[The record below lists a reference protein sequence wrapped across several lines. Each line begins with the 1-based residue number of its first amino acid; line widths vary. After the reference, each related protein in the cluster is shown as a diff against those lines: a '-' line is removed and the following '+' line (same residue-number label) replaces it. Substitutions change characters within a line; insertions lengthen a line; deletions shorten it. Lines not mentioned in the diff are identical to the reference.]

1 MLSIPSRLRFPS
13 SSSSLFFFM
22 MSTRK
27 CQLTTRKPRAK
38 ENAFRPALTHCR
50 QKNSNCD
57 YDFSLPWGS
66 EKAKGI
72 TRRKKMKKK
81 SHATHN
87 DEKWET
93 FKMSWKMKMEK
104 GRRDR
109 ARESRDKEEE
119 KRSDGSK
126 KKGKKKRRNLG
137 REWQAAAKH
146 LAATRLSDWRQIKKW
161 IKDSSLSHAWTPAF
175 HEAMAPEL
183 YKPQCVT
190 KTSISNNA
198 VIVAALQLLQTFL
211 VAPSGSDSRDWHD
224 AISFFFF
231 FFFFVVCTLPA
242 HGRSAQTRD

>member
-1 MLSIPSRLRFPS
+1 MTFLSREGVKKPKELLEEKKWKRSHMP
-13 SSSSLFFFM
+13 
-22 MSTRK
+22 
-27 CQLTTRKPRAK
+27 LTTTR
-38 ENAFRPALTHCR
+38 
-50 QKNSNCD
+50 
-57 YDFSLPWGS
+57 S
-66 EKAKGI
+66 EKLSKWVGRWKWKKVGEIGRERVGTKKKKKEAMVQ
-72 TRRKKMKKK
+72 RKK
-81 SHATHN
+81 
-87 DEKWET
+87 E
-93 FKMSWKMKMEK
+93 
-104 GRRDR
+104 
-109 ARESRDKEEE
+109 
-119 KRSDGSK
+119 
-126 KKGKKKRRNLG
+126 KKKRRNLG

-242 HGRSAQTRD
+242 HGRSTQTRD